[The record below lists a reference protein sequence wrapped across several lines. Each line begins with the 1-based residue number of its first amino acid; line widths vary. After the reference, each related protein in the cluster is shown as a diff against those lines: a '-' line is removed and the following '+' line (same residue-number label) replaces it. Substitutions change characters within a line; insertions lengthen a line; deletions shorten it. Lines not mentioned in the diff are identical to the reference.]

1 MVLPT
6 TFSESWP
13 YTQPSFSCWP
23 CTKPSESLALCT
35 TFSKLL
41 ALQTTFSELL
51 ALCTTC
57 TQLSEL
63 LALRTTFWVTGS
75 MQKPSLSCWPCTQ
88 PSQSCLLQHVERS
101 IGVILSPWTN
111 QPPNYIQWNNLRI
124 WLLLF
129 SLSVPLC
136 SLYVSLLLFV
146 IADFYCIHVLKINST
161 VLWRYLKW
169 LIYLAFTPLGVLSI
183 K

>member
-41 ALQTTFSELL
+41 ALRTTFSELL

-88 PSQSCLLQHVERS
+88 PSQLPLTTCWKEHRGYSFS
-101 IGVILSPWTN
+101 MDN
-111 QPPNYIQWNNLRI
+111 QPPNDIQWNNLRI

-129 SLSVPLC
+129 SLSNFHCVVYMFLFFYLW
-136 SLYVSLLLFV
+136 SLIFIAYMFSRLTQLLFGD
-146 IADFYCIHVLKINST
+146 I
-161 VLWRYLKW
+161 
-169 LIYLAFTPLGVLSI
+169 
-183 K
+183 